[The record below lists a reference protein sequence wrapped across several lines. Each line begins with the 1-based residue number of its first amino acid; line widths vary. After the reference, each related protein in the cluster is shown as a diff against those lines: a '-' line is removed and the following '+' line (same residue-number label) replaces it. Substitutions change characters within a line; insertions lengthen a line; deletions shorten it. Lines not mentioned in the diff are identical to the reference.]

1 MRLRALLA
9 LAIAVEVVSTLCLKA
24 AGEGLPWL
32 YGVTAAGYAAAL
44 VLLSVCLRGGMP
56 VGLAYGVWAA
66 GGVVLTALA
75 ATVVFDERLGPLRLG
90 GIAVIVVGVLLV
102 ELGSHRA
109 TRATRAGRAT
119 APGEVA

>member
-1 MRLRALLA
+1 MRLRGLLA
-9 LAIAVEVVSTLCLKA
+9 LAIGVEVVSTLCLKA

-32 YGVTAAGYAAAL
+32 YAVTAAGYAVAL
-44 VLLSVCLRGGMP
+44 VLLSVCLRGGMA

-75 ATVVFDERLGPLRLG
+75 AAVVYDERLGPLRVA

-102 ELGSHRA
+102 EVGSHRA
-109 TRATRAGRAT
+109 TRPTRAEAT
-119 APGEVA
+119 GGPA